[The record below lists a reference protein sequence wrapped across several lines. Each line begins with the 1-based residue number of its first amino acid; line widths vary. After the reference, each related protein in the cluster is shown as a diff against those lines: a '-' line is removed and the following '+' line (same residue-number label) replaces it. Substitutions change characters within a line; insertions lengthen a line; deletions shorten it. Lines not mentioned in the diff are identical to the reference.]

1 MGQVGGHPATERTF
15 TAPKPTFAVTE
26 STPFPGGVTPEDVPD
41 LEREGPE
48 GNDQGQRKK
57 SVEKDKKETVYPV
70 PTYPYLNFI
79 IYHTYF
85 IPMNYS

>member
-26 STPFPGGVTPEDVPD
+26 STQLPGGGVTTEDVPD

-57 SVEKDKKETVYPV
+57 CYKR
-70 PTYPYLNFI
+70 
-79 IYHTYF
+79 
-85 IPMNYS
+85 